1 MDLITE
7 SISIMMYGDAIG
19 YGTFTSL
26 LQYYGQINDESV
38 MGDAEIV
45 YPTTYTVTG
54 SGYYAINAL
63 GFGQSGADQNEI
75 IVIDWGDGTIN
86 QYDYNSSRP
95 YSHSYSSNG
104 TYTITVLTNGTRLK
118 ISSDQVIDPVKATSV
133 VLGTDVWWFGELNS
147 DRTTLTSIEFKN
159 PYATINEDSPDQ
171 SFMGHTALVNVI
183 LPARLSTIGHDTFN
197 GATALPEITIPET
210 VTSIATKAFKDCTSL
225 AEVTVLATTPPTLA
239 ADAFEG
245 CTALT
250 AIYVPSDSVAAY
262 QSAWSDYS
270 SIIQAIS

>member
-1 MDLITE
+1 MDLVTE

-26 LQYYGQINDESV
+26 LQYYGQISDESV

-54 SGYYAINAL
+54 SGYYTIKAV
-63 GFGQSGADQNEI
+63 GTGQNEI

-86 QYDYNSSRP
+86 QYDNDSLRP

-104 TYTITVLTNGTRLK
+104 TYTITVLTNGTKLS
-118 ISSDQVIDPVKATSV
+118 ISSDQIIDPVKATSV
-133 VLGTDVWWFGELNS
+133 VLGTDVWYFGELNS

-159 PYATINEDSPDQ
+159 PDARINEDSPYQ

-197 GATALPEITIPET
+197 GATALPEITIPAT

-239 ADAFEG
+239 ADAFDG